1 MTKGTKPAAGAA
13 TGRDR
18 RAMVR
23 KERPRLRTGSRRPAP
38 RSPAI
43 NARDADRRSAGRR
56 VNAGPDVRNGVRL
69 GILCLGWNTAADRI
83 AVCSLEKKLSRR
95 P

>member
-1 MTKGTKPAAGAA
+1 
-13 TGRDR
+13 
-18 RAMVR
+18 MVR
-23 KERPRLRTGSRRPAP
+23 NERPLLRVESRRPTP
-38 RSPAI
+38 RSPATCV
-43 NARDADRRSAGRR
+43 RDADRRSVVRR